1 MRSWFTL
8 AIVLAVL
15 VLEGCATPALRN
27 LPEVTPTERSRAAA
41 LDVFQVNGR
50 VAVKYDG
57 QGFSGNF
64 RWQHSATTDNVL
76 LLSPLGQGVAQLMQD
91 ASGVVLTTAEQREYR
106 AQDPADLTEQVLG
119 WRLPLNNLRYWV
131 RGVAVPNGGG
141 STVQGEDQRLAQL
154 SQDGWRIDYLSYR
167 AVDGIGLPAKLRLQS
182 GDLEIKLLL
191 DEWTL
196 PTTPQLP

>member
-1 MRSWFTL
+1 MRGCSTL
-8 AIVLAVL
+8 AIVLAAL
-15 VLEGCATPALRN
+15 VLGGCAAPGLRN
-27 LPEVTPTERSRAAA
+27 VPEATPVERSRAAA
-41 LDVFQVNGR
+41 LEAFQVNGR

-64 RWQHSATTDNVL
+64 RWQHGATSDNVF

-91 ASGVVLTTAEQREYR
+91 ASGVVLTTAEQREFR

-131 RGVAVPNGGG
+131 RGVVVPNGAGT
-141 STVQGEDQRLAQL
+141 TVQGEDRRLAQL
-154 SQDGWRIDYLSYR
+154 NQDGWRIDYLSYR
-167 AVDGIGLPAKLRLQS
+167 EVDGIGLPAKLRLQS

-196 PTTPQLP
+196 GTP